1 MSGSMREK
9 RPGVWEL
16 RAFLGRDTAGKVRH
30 LSVTFEGGKRQ
41 AQRALA
47 ALVAEIEDSDTE
59 LIAEWGPDT
68 TINDAILGWERNGWD
83 DLSPTTARRYK
94 GIWTL
99 HIRDSIGRKRIKA
112 LGPYEI
118 ERYLRDLKA
127 QGLSRSSVHQTRAV
141 LHRSCRLA
149 RKWSGNRLPNPV
161 SDTEMPDWALADQ
174 PVQVR
179 APDPGEVHAL
189 LDAARELDLRFA
201 VFLRVIA
208 ATGAR
213 RGEVCA
219 LRWSD
224 IDMPAGTLVIDEA
237 IIAHD
242 GGARSKDPKNRSS
255 IRALALDRGT
265 LVALEELSLEQR
277 RLAEACGAA
286 LDERAYVFTTDPTGV
301 TPPHPDAMTKAFAR
315 TRRKAGVASDVHL
328 HSLRHFQST
337 QLDAVISEAQ
347 KQARMGWA
355 TVQMARHYTGVVT
368 EEDRRAADHIGELL
382 GPPQRA
388 ASADG

>member
-1 MSGSMREK
+1 MREK

-16 RAFLGRDTAGKVRH
+16 RAFLGRDTSGRVRH
-30 LSVTFEGGKRQ
+30 RSITFQGGKRQ

-47 ALVAEIEDSDTE
+47 ALVAELEESDTE
-59 LIAEWGPDT
+59 LIVEWGPDT
-68 TINDAILGWERNGWD
+68 TVNDAILGWERNGWD

-94 GIWTL
+94 GIWDL

-127 QGLSRSSVHQTRAV
+127 KGLSRSSVHQTRAV

-174 PVQVR
+174 AHQVR
-179 APDPGEVHAL
+179 APDPAEVHAL
-189 LDAARELDLRFA
+189 LRAARELDLRFA

-224 IDMPAGTLVIDEA
+224 INASAGTLVIDEA

-255 IRALALDRGT
+255 IRMLALDRGT
-265 LVALEELSLEQR
+265 LDELDELSDEQR
-277 RLAEACGAA
+277 HIADACGAA
-286 LDERAYVFTTDPTGV
+286 LDRGAYVFTTDPTGA
-301 TPPHPDAMTKAFAR
+301 TPPHPDAMTKAFGRAR
-315 TRRKAGVASDVHL
+315 TKAGVASDIHL

-368 EEDRRAADHIGELL
+368 EEDRRAAAHMGDLL
-382 GPPQRA
+382 DPPQVA